1 MTLALHR
8 FQDLVKKENA
18 LDNLEQFSSI
28 NGPLFYGLDINK
40 ETLTLAKTN
49 MEVNEF
55 TKEGNIRIKNFSI
68 DKKINWKV
76 L

>member
-1 MTLALHR
+1 MYATI
-8 FQDLVKKENA
+8 FDEENA
-18 LDNLEQFSSI
+18 LGNLEQFSST

-40 ETLTLAKTN
+40 ETLTLAKTSI
-49 MEVNEF
+49 EVTEF

>member
-1 MTLALHR
+1 
-8 FQDLVKKENA
+8 
-18 LDNLEQFSSI
+18 
-28 NGPLFYGLDINK
+28 
-40 ETLTLAKTN
+40 

-55 TKEGNIRIKNFSI
+55 TEEGNMRIKNFSL

>member
-1 MTLALHR
+1 MYATI
-8 FQDLVKKENA
+8 FEEENA

-40 ETLTLAKTN
+40 ETLTLAKTS

-55 TKEGNIRIKNFSI
+55 IKEGNIRIKNFSV

>member
-1 MTLALHR
+1 MYATIFEEEKALG
-8 FQDLVKKENA
+8 
-18 LDNLEQFSSI
+18 NLEQFSSI
-28 NGPLFYGLDINK
+28 NGPLFYGLGINK
-40 ETLTLAKTN
+40 ETLTLAKTS

-55 TKEGNIRIKNFSI
+55 TTEGNIRIKNFSI